1 MTALVNNLILAL
13 AGSLLLVSYA
23 AADQKKP
30 DEKVMPID
38 GAESL
43 GIKPLDQM
51 FGELEGFRMRRAAPA
66 FDGVRERRAAQQ
78 GQDGNGRGGGQG
90 DGQGGQGGQGGQR
103 GPPNG
108 QGQGNGQGGQNS
120 GGN

>member
-1 MTALVNNLILAL
+1 MAVIVNTFILAL
-13 AGSLLLVSYA
+13 AASLLLMSYA
-23 AADQKKP
+23 AADPKKP
-30 DEKVMPID
+30 DEKVMSID

-43 GIKPLDQM
+43 GIKPVDQM
-51 FGELEGFRMRRAAPA
+51 FGELEGFRMRRAAPG
-66 FDGVRERRAAQQ
+66 FEGVRERRAAQQ

-90 DGQGGQGGQGGQR
+90 GGQGGQGGQR